1 MSKQVSVRLYQPHTN
16 QAKIHH
22 SIKNDPHKYY
32 VLAIGRQ
39 FGKSLLALN
48 QVLDWFFNVPNCRI
62 GWVSPIYKQSKKV
75 YKDIESAFGNN
86 QHVFKSHNGTELTF
100 TGHNGS
106 TIEFFSAERYDNIRG
121 FTFDY
126 LVCDEFAFMDIE
138 AWTEVL
144 RATVLVKGKKVLLI
158 STPKGRNHF
167 HQIFNLESDNHQYKS
182 FKMTSYDNPI
192 INPTEIDDAK
202 LTLPDHVFRQEYLA
216 EFIDGGAGMFK
227 DLITITK
234 SDKTNRMYAGLD
246 IGRADDYTVLTVFN
260 ENREMHHIERWNK
273 DTWSNIVDKVVNRI
287 NEFNCHT
294 LVEVNG
300 VGDPIFE
307 QVKSKVRSPNLI
319 EPFVT
324 TSKSKQDIIE
334 QLVVATQSK
343 EVKYLSEDW
352 LLKELDL
359 FTYEY
364 NPKTKSVKYS
374 APNGFHD
381 DGVMSTA
388 IAYQSL
394 KSLKLNGVYHIR

>member
-1 MSKQVSVRLYQPHTN
+1 M
-16 QAKIHH
+16 
-22 SIKNDPHKYY
+22 
-32 VLAIGRQ
+32 LAIGRQ

-75 YKDIESAFGNN
+75 YKDIESAFGSN
-86 QHVFKSHNGTELTF
+86 QHVFKGHNGTELTF

-126 LVCDEFAFMDIE
+126 LVCDEFAFMDVE

-158 STPKGRNHF
+158 STPKGKNHF
-167 HQIFNLESDNHQYKS
+167 HQIFNLESENPQYKS

-192 INPTEIDDAK
+192 INPTEIDDAR

-234 SDKTNRMYAGLD
+234 SDKTGRMYAGLD

-287 NEFNCHT
+287 DEFNCHT

-307 QVKSKVRSPNLI
+307 QVKSKVKNGNLI

-343 EVKYLSEDW
+343 EVKYLDESW

-364 NPKTKSVKYS
+364 NPKTKSVRYS

-388 IAYQSL
+388 IAYHSL
-394 KSLKLNGVYHIR
+394 KSLKNNGVYAIR

>member
-1 MSKQVSVRLYQPHTN
+1 MLATN
-16 QAKIHH
+16 QMI
-22 SIKNDPHKYY
+22 YW
-32 VLAIGRQ
+32 
-39 FGKSLLALN
+39 ALN
-48 QVLDWFFNVPNCRI
+48 NKNIRI
-62 GWVSPIYKQSKKV
+62 GWVSPIFRQSKKV
-75 YKDIESAFGNN
+75 FKETYKAFAKRPEIYGSATSHSDLIIEYR
-86 QHVFKSHNGTELTF
+86 T
-100 TGHNGS
+100 GS
-106 TIEFFSAERYDNIRG
+106 TIQFFSAENYDNIRG
-121 FTFDY
+121 NTFDY
-126 LVCDEFAFMDIE
+126 LICDEFAFINKR
-138 AWTEVL
+138 AWDEVL
-144 RATVLVKGKKVLLI
+144 RATVLVRGKKVLLI
-158 STPKGRNHF
+158 STPKGKNHF
-167 HQIFNLESDNHQYKS
+167 WHIYNLANQNSLYKS
-182 FKMTSYDNPI
+182 FNLSSYENPI
-192 INPTEIDDAK
+192 ISKSEIDDARS
-202 LTLPDHVFRQEYLA
+202 TLPEHVFRQEYLA
-216 EFIDGGAGMFK
+216 EFVDGGSGLFI

-246 IGRADDYTVLTVFN
+246 IGRADDYTVLSVFN
-260 ENREMHHIERWNK
+260 ENGEMHHIERWNK

-307 QVKSKVRSPNLI
+307 QVKSKVKSPNLI

-343 EVKYLSEDW
+343 EVKYLTEDW

>member
-1 MSKQVSVRLYQPHTN
+1 MSKQVSVRLYSPHKN
-16 QAKIHH
+16 QQLIHD
-22 SIKNDPHKYY
+22 SIANDNHKYY

-39 FGKSLLALN
+39 FGKSLLAVN
-48 QVLDWFFNVPNCRI
+48 QVLYWFFNVPNCRI

-75 YKDIESAFGNN
+75 FKDIDNAFANN
-86 QHVFKSHNGTELTF
+86 PQIFKSKNGTELTYQS
-100 TGHNGS
+100 TNGS

-126 LVCDEFAFMDIE
+126 LVCDEFAFMDSE
-138 AWTEVL
+138 AWAEVL
-144 RATVLVKGKKVLLI
+144 RATVLVRGKKVLLI

-167 HQIFNLESDNHQYKS
+167 HQIFNLESENTQYKS

-192 INPTEIDDAK
+192 INPREIDDAR

-227 DLITITK
+227 DLTIITK
-234 SDKTNRMYAGLD
+234 SDKTVRMYAGLD

-260 ENREMHHIERWNK
+260 DRGEMHYIERWNH
-273 DTWSNIVDKVVNRI
+273 DTWANIVNKVVARI
-287 NEFNCHT
+287 NEFGCYT

-300 VGDPIFE
+300 IGDPIFE
-307 QVKSKVRSPNLI
+307 QVKQKVNDGGLI
-319 EPFVT
+319 QPFVT

-334 QLVVATQSK
+334 NLVVANQNK
-343 EVKYLSEDW
+343 EVKFLESEW
-352 LLKELDL
+352 LLKEFDL

-364 NPKTKSVKYS
+364 NPKTKSVRYS

-388 IAYQSL
+388 IAYHSL
-394 KSLKLNGVYHIR
+394 KSLKNNGIYHIR

>member
-1 MSKQVSVRLYQPHTN
+1 M
-16 QAKIHH
+16 
-22 SIKNDPHKYY
+22 
-32 VLAIGRQ
+32 LAIGRQ

-86 QHVFKSHNGTELTF
+86 QHVFKGHNGTELTF

-126 LVCDEFAFMDIE
+126 LVCDEFAFMDVE

-158 STPKGRNHF
+158 STPKGKNHF
-167 HQIFNLESDNHQYKS
+167 HQIFNLESENPQYKS

-192 INPTEIDDAK
+192 INPREIDDAR

-227 DLITITK
+227 DLTLITK
-234 SDKTNRMYAGLD
+234 SDKTGRMYAGLD
-246 IGRADDYTVLTVFN
+246 IGRADDYTVLTIFN
-260 ENREMHHIERWNK
+260 ENREMHFIERWNK
-273 DTWSNIVDKVVNRI
+273 DTWANIVDKVVNRI
-287 NEFNCHT
+287 NEFDCHT
-294 LVEVNG
+294 LIEVNG
-300 VGDPIFE
+300 IGDPIFE
-307 QVKSKVRSPNLI
+307 QVRNKVNNPNLI
-319 EPFVT
+319 EPFLT

-334 QLVVATQSK
+334 QLVVANQSK
-343 EVKYLSEDW
+343 EVKFLDESW
-352 LLKELDL
+352 LLKELEL

-364 NPKTKSVKYS
+364 NPKTKSVRYS

-394 KSLKLNGVYHIR
+394 KSLSQSGIYHIR

>member
-1 MSKQVSVRLYQPHTN
+1 MH
-16 QAKIHH
+16 
-22 SIKNDPHKYY
+22 
-32 VLAIGRQ
+32 
-39 FGKSLLALN
+39 
-48 QVLDWFFNVPNCRI
+48 WFFNVPNCRI

-75 YKDIESAFGNN
+75 YKDIENAFGNN
-86 QHVFKSHNGTELTF
+86 QHVFKGHNGTELTF
-100 TGHNGS
+100 SGHNGS

-126 LVCDEFAFMDIE
+126 LVCDEFAFMDSE

-158 STPKGRNHF
+158 STPKGKNHF
-167 HQIFNLESDNHQYKS
+167 HQIFNLESENPQYKS

-192 INPTEIDDAK
+192 INPREIDDAK

-216 EFIDGGAGMFK
+216 EFVDGGAGMFK
-227 DLITITK
+227 DLVTITK
-234 SDKTNRMYAGLD
+234 SDKTGRMYAGLD
-246 IGRADDYTVLTVFN
+246 IGRADDYTVLTIFN
-260 ENREMHHIERWNK
+260 ENKEMHYIERWNK

-287 NEFNCHT
+287 NEFECHT

-300 VGDPIFE
+300 IGDPIFE
-307 QVKSKVRSPNLI
+307 QVRDKVNNPNLI

-334 QLVVATQSK
+334 QLVVANQSK
-343 EVKYLSEDW
+343 EVKFLDQDW

-359 FTYEY
+359 FTYTY
-364 NPKTKSVKYS
+364 NPKTKSVRYS

-394 KSLKLNGVYHIR
+394 KSLSQKGIYHIL

>member
-1 MSKQVSVRLYQPHTN
+1 MAQAILYTPHPKQRE
-16 QAKIHH
+16 IHN
-22 SIKNDPHKYY
+22 SINNESYKYY
-32 VLAIGRQ
+32 TLAIGRQ
-39 FGKSLLALN
+39 WGKTMLATNQMIYWALN
-48 QVLDWFFNVPNCRI
+48 NKNIRI
-62 GWVSPIYKQSKKV
+62 GWVSPIFRQSKKV
-75 YKDIESAFGNN
+75 FKETYKAFAKRPEIYGSATSHSDLIIEYR
-86 QHVFKSHNGTELTF
+86 T
-100 TGHNGS
+100 GS
-106 TIEFFSAERYDNIRG
+106 TIQFFSAENYDNIRG
-121 FTFDY
+121 NTFDY
-126 LVCDEFAFMDIE
+126 LICDEFAFINKR
-138 AWTEVL
+138 AWDEVL
-144 RATVLVKGKKVLLI
+144 RATVLVRGKKVLLI
-158 STPKGRNHF
+158 STPKGKNHF
-167 HQIFNLESDNHQYKS
+167 WHIYNLANQNSLYKS
-182 FKMTSYDNPI
+182 FNLSSYENPI
-192 INPTEIDDAK
+192 ISKSEIDDARS
-202 LTLPDHVFRQEYLA
+202 TLPEHVFRQEYLA
-216 EFIDGGAGMFK
+216 EFVDGGSGLFI

-246 IGRADDYTVLTVFN
+246 IGRADDYTVLSVFN
-260 ENREMHHIERWNK
+260 ENGEMHHIERWNK

-307 QVKSKVRSPNLI
+307 QVKSKVKSPNLI

-343 EVKYLSEDW
+343 EVKYLTEDW

>member
-1 MSKQVSVRLYQPHTN
+1 
-16 QAKIHH
+16 
-22 SIKNDPHKYY
+22 
-32 VLAIGRQ
+32 
-39 FGKSLLALN
+39 
-48 QVLDWFFNVPNCRI
+48 VLDWFFNVPNCRI

-86 QHVFKSHNGTELTF
+86 QHVFKSHNGTELTYK
-100 TGHNGS
+100 GHNNS

-126 LVCDEFAFMDIE
+126 LVCDEFAFMDSE

-158 STPKGRNHF
+158 STPKGKNHF
-167 HQIFNLESDNHQYKS
+167 HQIFNLESQNPQYKS

-192 INPTEIDDAK
+192 INPTEIDDAR

-216 EFIDGGAGMFK
+216 EFIDGGAGMFN
-227 DLITITK
+227 DLTIITK
-234 SDKTNRMYAGLD
+234 SEKTNRMYAGLD
-246 IGRADDYTVLTVFN
+246 IGRADDYTVLSVFN
-260 ENREMHHIERWNK
+260 SNGEMYYIERWNK
-273 DTWSNIVDKVVNRI
+273 DTWNNIVNKVVQRI
-287 NEFNCHT
+287 NEFGCYT

-300 VGDPIFE
+300 IGDPIFE
-307 QVKSKVRSPNLI
+307 QVKSKVKNPNLI
-319 EPFVT
+319 NPFVT

-334 QLVVATQSK
+334 QLVVANQSK
-343 EVKYLSEDW
+343 ELKILDKDW

-364 NPKTKSVKYS
+364 NPKTKSVRYS

-388 IAYQSL
+388 IGYHCL
-394 KSLKLNGVYHIR
+394 KSLKLSGVYDVR

>member
-1 MSKQVSVRLYQPHTN
+1 
-16 QAKIHH
+16 
-22 SIKNDPHKYY
+22 
-32 VLAIGRQ
+32 
-39 FGKSLLALN
+39 
-48 QVLDWFFNVPNCRI
+48 VPNCRI

-86 QHVFKSHNGTELTF
+86 QHVFKGHNGTELTF

-126 LVCDEFAFMDIE
+126 LVCDEFAFMDVE

-158 STPKGRNHF
+158 STPKGKNHF
-167 HQIFNLESDNHQYKS
+167 HQIFNLESENPQYKS

-234 SDKTNRMYAGLD
+234 SDKTGRMYAGLD

-287 NEFNCHT
+287 DEFNCHT

-307 QVKSKVRSPNLI
+307 QVKSKVKNGNLI

-343 EVKYLSEDW
+343 EVKYLDENW

-364 NPKTKSVKYS
+364 NPKTKAVRYS

-394 KSLKLNGVYHIR
+394 KSLKNNGVYAIR